1 MTVRAKISAT
11 VRVLTIPTGL
21 GSVVVFAATFFALYQ
36 GVSDGSAG
44 IVIVQ
49 AGIFAEAS
57 RRLVRVAA
65 QLELD
70 FNSVERVVE
79 YLNVPQEAPAIVPD
93 HRPPAYWPSNSGS
106 LVVQDL
112 EVKYAPHLPSVLK
125 SISFSVNPGE
135 KIGVVSLKVLTYL
148 GQD

>member
-1 MTVRAKISAT
+1 M
-11 VRVLTIPTGL
+11 
-21 GSVVVFAATFFALYQ
+21 VFTATFFALYQ

-49 AGIFAEAS
+49 AGMFAEAS

-79 YLNVPQEAPAIVPD
+79 YLDVPQEAPAVVPD
-93 HRPPAYWPSNSGS
+93 RRPPAYWPSNSGS
-106 LVVQDL
+106 LVVEDL

-125 SISFSVNPGE
+125 NISFSVNPGE
-135 KIGVVSLKVLTYL
+135 KIGVVS
-148 GQD
+148 